1 MATYHISVKFGGK
14 GQAANHADY
23 IERKEKYRDRQDL
36 EYSAHGNMPEWARD
50 NPSHFWQAADQ
61 FERAN
66 GSTYRE
72 LEIALPRELTAEQ
85 RLELVQ
91 DFVRQEAGERH
102 AWSFAIHNPKASIDG
117 GEQPHAHIM
126 MSQRVNDGIERTPE
140 QYFRR
145 YNARYPDRGGAKK
158 DSGNLTPT
166 QQKEQLRELRKRW
179 EVKHNEHMRKHGF
192 ERGFIDCRTLK
203 EQGIER
209 RPEVHLGFEAAGRLD
224 DAQRHDIMQKRSEPD
239 YYRHLEQ
246 ARMVGHDIR
255 EWLDTPVIALYG
267 ILPSEIAKDD
277 PKMMS
282 KIVTSLP
289 AETVTNV
296 QVSTLPLDQATV
308 SVTKRVTDVV
318 KDTRQHIAVVAG
330 VPMSVPVVNAKP
342 TRTPGVFHASFPG
355 VPSLTV
361 STVKGLPVSTN
372 LPRGITEDKGR
383 TAVPA
388 GFTFGGGSH
397 EAVIRFPKE
406 SGQKPIYVSVTDVL
420 TPAQVKQRQDEENR
434 LQQEWND
441 THPVEVAE
449 RNYEQA
455 RAELDQANKDV
466 ARNQERQAKAVQVYN
481 SRKSELDA
489 ANKTLADAKAEIKQF
504 ERFAREPMAAG
515 HRMWQMAGLKAQR
528 AQTDVNNK
536 KAAFDAAAKDKSD
549 ADAALGAALERRKQK
564 ENKEK
569 DSKDKL
575 DKESKR
581 NKPGKATGK
590 GKPVGDKWLDDAGK
604 DSGALI
610 PDRIADKLR
619 DKEFKSFDDFRKKF
633 WEEVSKDPE
642 LSKQFKDSNKTNIQK
657 GKAPFARKK
666 DQVGGRERFELHHD
680 KPISQDGGVYDM
692 DNIRVTTPKRH
703 IDIHRGK

>member
-1 MATYHISVKFGGK
+1 MSGGDGRGHNSGAHNTGGNINGGPTGLGGNGGASDGSGWSSENNPWGGGSGSGVHWGGGSGHGNGGGNSNSGGGSNSSVAAPMAFGFPALAAPGAGTLGISVSGEALSAAIADIFAALKGPFKF
-14 GQAANHADY
+14 
-23 IERKEKYRDRQDL
+23 
-36 EYSAHGNMPEWARD
+36 SAWG
-50 NPSHFWQAADQ
+50 
-61 FERAN
+61 
-66 GSTYRE
+66 
-72 LEIALPRELTAEQ
+72 
-85 RLELVQ
+85 
-91 DFVRQEAGERH
+91 
-102 AWSFAIHNPKASIDG
+102 
-117 GEQPHAHIM
+117 
-126 MSQRVNDGIERTPE
+126 
-140 QYFRR
+140 
-145 YNARYPDRGGAKK
+145 
-158 DSGNLTPT
+158 
-166 QQKEQLRELRKRW
+166 
-179 EVKHNEHMRKHGF
+179 
-192 ERGFIDCRTLK
+192 
-203 EQGIER
+203 
-209 RPEVHLGFEAAGRLD
+209 
-224 DAQRHDIMQKRSEPD
+224 
-239 YYRHLEQ
+239 
-246 ARMVGHDIR
+246 
-255 EWLDTPVIALYG
+255 IALYG

-277 PKMMS
+277 PNMMS

-361 STVKGLPVSTN
+361 STVKGLPVSTT
-372 LPRGITEDKGR
+372 LPRGIMEDKGR

-406 SGQKPIYVSVTDVL
+406 SGQKPVYVSVTDVL
-420 TPAQVKQRQDEENR
+420 TPAQVKQRQDEEKR

-441 THPVEVAE
+441 AHPVEVAE

-455 RAELDQANKDV
+455 RAELNQANKDV

-536 KAAFDAAAKDKSD
+536 KAAFDAAAKEKSD
-549 ADAALGAALERRKQK
+549 ADVALSSALERRKQK

-569 DSKDKL
+569 DAKAKL

-590 GKPVGDKWLDDAGK
+590 GKPVNNKWLNNAGK
-604 DSGALI
+604 DLGSPV
-610 PDRIADKLR
+610 PDRIANKLR

-642 LSKQFKDSNKTNIQK
+642 LSKQFSRNNNDRMKV
-657 GKAPFARKK
+657 GKAPKTRTQDVSGK
-666 DQVGGRERFELHHD
+666 RTSFELHHE
-680 KPISQDGGVYDM
+680 KPISQNGGVYDM
-692 DNIRVTTPKRH
+692 DNISVVTPKRH

>member
-1 MATYHISVKFGGK
+1 MSGGDGRGHNSGAHNTGGNINGGPTGLGGNGGASDGSGWSSENNPWGGGSGSGVHWGGGSGHGNGGGNSNSGGGSNSSVAAPMAFGFPALAAPGAGTLGISVSGEALSAAIADIFAALKGPFKF
-14 GQAANHADY
+14 
-23 IERKEKYRDRQDL
+23 
-36 EYSAHGNMPEWARD
+36 SAWG
-50 NPSHFWQAADQ
+50 
-61 FERAN
+61 
-66 GSTYRE
+66 
-72 LEIALPRELTAEQ
+72 
-85 RLELVQ
+85 
-91 DFVRQEAGERH
+91 
-102 AWSFAIHNPKASIDG
+102 
-117 GEQPHAHIM
+117 
-126 MSQRVNDGIERTPE
+126 
-140 QYFRR
+140 
-145 YNARYPDRGGAKK
+145 
-158 DSGNLTPT
+158 
-166 QQKEQLRELRKRW
+166 
-179 EVKHNEHMRKHGF
+179 
-192 ERGFIDCRTLK
+192 
-203 EQGIER
+203 
-209 RPEVHLGFEAAGRLD
+209 
-224 DAQRHDIMQKRSEPD
+224 
-239 YYRHLEQ
+239 
-246 ARMVGHDIR
+246 
-255 EWLDTPVIALYG
+255 IALYG

-277 PKMMS
+277 PNMMS

-361 STVKGLPVSTN
+361 STVKGLPVSTT

-406 SGQKPIYVSVTDVL
+406 SGQKPVYVSVTDVL
-420 TPAQVKQRQDEENR
+420 TPAQVKQRQDEEKR

-441 THPVEVAE
+441 AHPVEVAE

-455 RAELDQANKDV
+455 RAELNQANKDV

-536 KAAFDAAAKDKSD
+536 KAAFDAAAKEKSD
-549 ADAALGAALERRKQK
+549 ADVALSSALERSKQK

-569 DSKDKL
+569 DAKAKL

-590 GKPVGDKWLDDAGK
+590 GKPVNNKWLNNAGK
-604 DSGALI
+604 DLGSPV
-610 PDRIADKLR
+610 PDRIANKLR

-642 LSKQFKDSNKTNIQK
+642 LSKQFSRNNNDRMKV
-657 GKAPFARKK
+657 GKAPKTRTQDVSGK
-666 DQVGGRERFELHHD
+666 RTSFELHHE
-680 KPISQDGGVYDM
+680 KPISQNGGVYDM
-692 DNIRVTTPKRH
+692 DNISVVTPKRH

>member
-1 MATYHISVKFGGK
+1 MSGGD
-14 GQAANHADY
+14 G
-23 IERKEKYRDRQDL
+23 RDHN
-36 EYSAHGNMPEWARD
+36 SGAHNTGGNI
-50 NPSHFWQAADQ
+50 
-61 FERAN
+61 N
-66 GSTYRE
+66 GGPTG
-72 LEIALPRELTAEQ
+72 L
-85 RLELVQ
+85 
-91 DFVRQEAGERH
+91 
-102 AWSFAIHNPKASIDG
+102 G
-117 GEQPHAHIM
+117 G
-126 MSQRVNDGIERTPE
+126 N
-140 QYFRR
+140 
-145 YNARYPDRGGAKK
+145 GGAS
-158 DSGNLTPT
+158 DGSGWSSENNPWGGGSGSGVHWGGGSGNGNGGGNGNSGGGSNSSVAAVAFGFPALATP
-166 QQKEQLRELRKRW
+166 
-179 EVKHNEHMRKHGF
+179 GA
-192 ERGFIDCRTLK
+192 GTL
-203 EQGIER
+203 GIA
-209 RPEVHLGFEAAGRLD
+209 VSGEALSA
-224 DAQRHDIMQKRSEPD
+224 AIADIFAALKGPFKFS
-239 YYRHLEQ
+239 
-246 ARMVGHDIR
+246 AWG
-255 EWLDTPVIALYG
+255 IALYG

-277 PKMMS
+277 PNMMS

-361 STVKGLPVSTN
+361 STVKGLPVSTT

-536 KAAFDAAAKDKSD
+536 KAAFDAAAKEKSA
-549 ADAALGAALERRKQK
+549 ADAALSSAMESRKKKEDKKRSAENKLNEEKNKRRKGTKDYGHDYHPAPKTEDIKGLGELK
-564 ENKEK
+564 EGRPKTPKQGGGGKRARWYGDKGRKIYEW
-569 DSKDKL
+569 DSQHGELEGYRASDGQHLGSFDPKTGKQLKGPDP
-575 DKESKR
+575 KR
-581 NKPGKATGK
+581 N
-590 GKPVGDKWLDDAGK
+590 
-604 DSGALI
+604 I
-610 PDRIADKLR
+610 
-619 DKEFKSFDDFRKKF
+619 KKY
-633 WEEVSKDPE
+633 
-642 LSKQFKDSNKTNIQK
+642 L
-657 GKAPFARKK
+657 
-666 DQVGGRERFELHHD
+666 
-680 KPISQDGGVYDM
+680 
-692 DNIRVTTPKRH
+692 
-703 IDIHRGK
+703 

>member
-1 MATYHISVKFGGK
+1 MSGGDGRGHNSGAHNTGGNINGGPTGLGGNGGASDGSGWSSENNPWGGGSGSGVHWGGGSGHGNGGGNSNSGGGSNSSVAAPMAFGFPALAAPGAGTLGISVSGEALSAAIADIFAALKGPFKF
-14 GQAANHADY
+14 
-23 IERKEKYRDRQDL
+23 
-36 EYSAHGNMPEWARD
+36 S
-50 NPSHFWQAADQ
+50 
-61 FERAN
+61 
-66 GSTYRE
+66 
-72 LEIALPRELTAEQ
+72 
-85 RLELVQ
+85 
-91 DFVRQEAGERH
+91 
-102 AWSFAIHNPKASIDG
+102 AWS
-117 GEQPHAHIM
+117 
-126 MSQRVNDGIERTPE
+126 
-140 QYFRR
+140 
-145 YNARYPDRGGAKK
+145 
-158 DSGNLTPT
+158 
-166 QQKEQLRELRKRW
+166 
-179 EVKHNEHMRKHGF
+179 
-192 ERGFIDCRTLK
+192 
-203 EQGIER
+203 
-209 RPEVHLGFEAAGRLD
+209 
-224 DAQRHDIMQKRSEPD
+224 
-239 YYRHLEQ
+239 
-246 ARMVGHDIR
+246 
-255 EWLDTPVIALYG
+255 IALYG

-277 PKMMS
+277 PNMMS

-361 STVKGLPVSTN
+361 STVKGLPVSTT

-406 SGQKPIYVSVTDVL
+406 SGQKPVYVLVTDVL
-420 TPAQVKQRQDEENR
+420 TPAQVKQRQDEEKR

-441 THPVEVAE
+441 AHPVEVAE

-455 RAELDQANKDV
+455 RAELNQANKDV

-536 KAAFDAAAKDKSD
+536 KAAFDAAAKEKSD
-549 ADAALGAALERRKQK
+549 ADVALSSALERRKQK

-569 DSKDKL
+569 DAKAKL

-590 GKPVGDKWLDDAGK
+590 GKPVNNKWLNNAGK
-604 DSGALI
+604 DLGSPV
-610 PDRIADKLR
+610 PDRIANKLR

-642 LSKQFKDSNKTNIQK
+642 LSKQFSRNNNDRMKV
-657 GKAPFARKK
+657 GKAPKTRTQDVSGK
-666 DQVGGRERFELHHD
+666 RTSFELHHE
-680 KPISQDGGVYDM
+680 KPISQNGGVYDM
-692 DNIRVTTPKRH
+692 DNISVVTPKRH

>member
-1 MATYHISVKFGGK
+1 MSGGDGRGHNSGAHNTGGNINGGPTGLGGNGGASDGSGWSSENNPWGGGSGSGVHWGGGSGHGNGGGNSNSGGGSNSSVAAPMAFGFPALAAPGAGTLGISVSGEALSAAIADIFAALKGPFKF
-14 GQAANHADY
+14 
-23 IERKEKYRDRQDL
+23 
-36 EYSAHGNMPEWARD
+36 SAWG
-50 NPSHFWQAADQ
+50 
-61 FERAN
+61 
-66 GSTYRE
+66 
-72 LEIALPRELTAEQ
+72 
-85 RLELVQ
+85 
-91 DFVRQEAGERH
+91 
-102 AWSFAIHNPKASIDG
+102 
-117 GEQPHAHIM
+117 
-126 MSQRVNDGIERTPE
+126 
-140 QYFRR
+140 
-145 YNARYPDRGGAKK
+145 
-158 DSGNLTPT
+158 
-166 QQKEQLRELRKRW
+166 
-179 EVKHNEHMRKHGF
+179 
-192 ERGFIDCRTLK
+192 
-203 EQGIER
+203 
-209 RPEVHLGFEAAGRLD
+209 
-224 DAQRHDIMQKRSEPD
+224 
-239 YYRHLEQ
+239 
-246 ARMVGHDIR
+246 
-255 EWLDTPVIALYG
+255 IALYG

-277 PKMMS
+277 PNMMS

-361 STVKGLPVSTN
+361 STVKGLPVSTT

-406 SGQKPIYVSVTDVL
+406 SGQKPVYVSVTDVL
-420 TPAQVKQRQDEENR
+420 TPAQVKQRQDEEKR

-441 THPVEVAE
+441 AHPVEVAE

-455 RAELDQANKDV
+455 RAELNQANKDV

-536 KAAFDAAAKDKSD
+536 KAAFDAAAKEKSA
-549 ADAALGAALERRKQK
+549 ADAALSSAMESRKKKEDKKRSAENKLNEEKNKRRKGTKDYGHDYHPAPKTEDIKGLGELK
-564 ENKEK
+564 EGRPKTPKQGGGGKRARWYGDKGRKIYEW
-569 DSKDKL
+569 DSQHGELEGYRASDGQHLGSFDPKTGKQLKGPDP
-575 DKESKR
+575 KR
-581 NKPGKATGK
+581 N
-590 GKPVGDKWLDDAGK
+590 
-604 DSGALI
+604 I
-610 PDRIADKLR
+610 
-619 DKEFKSFDDFRKKF
+619 KKY
-633 WEEVSKDPE
+633 
-642 LSKQFKDSNKTNIQK
+642 L
-657 GKAPFARKK
+657 
-666 DQVGGRERFELHHD
+666 
-680 KPISQDGGVYDM
+680 
-692 DNIRVTTPKRH
+692 
-703 IDIHRGK
+703 

>member
-1 MATYHISVKFGGK
+1 MGLLTAPDGVRKITHGGSGVHWGGGSGHGNGGGNSNSGGGSNSSVAAPMAFGFPALAAPGAGTLGISVSGEALSAAIADIFAALKGPFKF
-14 GQAANHADY
+14 
-23 IERKEKYRDRQDL
+23 
-36 EYSAHGNMPEWARD
+36 SAWG
-50 NPSHFWQAADQ
+50 
-61 FERAN
+61 
-66 GSTYRE
+66 
-72 LEIALPRELTAEQ
+72 
-85 RLELVQ
+85 
-91 DFVRQEAGERH
+91 
-102 AWSFAIHNPKASIDG
+102 
-117 GEQPHAHIM
+117 
-126 MSQRVNDGIERTPE
+126 
-140 QYFRR
+140 
-145 YNARYPDRGGAKK
+145 
-158 DSGNLTPT
+158 
-166 QQKEQLRELRKRW
+166 
-179 EVKHNEHMRKHGF
+179 
-192 ERGFIDCRTLK
+192 
-203 EQGIER
+203 
-209 RPEVHLGFEAAGRLD
+209 
-224 DAQRHDIMQKRSEPD
+224 
-239 YYRHLEQ
+239 
-246 ARMVGHDIR
+246 
-255 EWLDTPVIALYG
+255 IALYG

-277 PKMMS
+277 PNMMS

-361 STVKGLPVSTN
+361 STVKGLPVSTT

-406 SGQKPIYVSVTDVL
+406 SGQKPVYVSVTDVL
-420 TPAQVKQRQDEENR
+420 TPAQVKQRQDEEKR

-441 THPVEVAE
+441 AHPVEVAE

-455 RAELDQANKDV
+455 RAELNQANKDV

-536 KAAFDAAAKDKSD
+536 KAAFDAAAKEKSD
-549 ADAALGAALERRKQK
+549 ADVALSSALERRKQK

-569 DSKDKL
+569 DAKAKL

-590 GKPVGDKWLDDAGK
+590 GKPVNNKWLNNAGK
-604 DSGALI
+604 DLGSPV
-610 PDRIADKLR
+610 PDRIANKLR

-642 LSKQFKDSNKTNIQK
+642 LSKQFSRNNNDRMKV
-657 GKAPFARKK
+657 GKAPKTRTQDVSGK
-666 DQVGGRERFELHHD
+666 RTSFELHHE
-680 KPISQDGGVYDM
+680 KPISQNGGVYDM
-692 DNIRVTTPKRH
+692 DNISVVTPKRH

>member
-1 MATYHISVKFGGK
+1 MSGGDGRGHNSGAHNTGGNINGGPTGLGGNGGASDGSGWSSENNPWGGGSGSGVHWGGGSGHGNGGGNSNSGGGSNSSVAAPMAFGFPALAAPGAGTLGISVSGEALSAAIADIFAALKGPFKF
-14 GQAANHADY
+14 
-23 IERKEKYRDRQDL
+23 
-36 EYSAHGNMPEWARD
+36 SAWG
-50 NPSHFWQAADQ
+50 
-61 FERAN
+61 
-66 GSTYRE
+66 
-72 LEIALPRELTAEQ
+72 
-85 RLELVQ
+85 
-91 DFVRQEAGERH
+91 
-102 AWSFAIHNPKASIDG
+102 
-117 GEQPHAHIM
+117 
-126 MSQRVNDGIERTPE
+126 
-140 QYFRR
+140 
-145 YNARYPDRGGAKK
+145 
-158 DSGNLTPT
+158 
-166 QQKEQLRELRKRW
+166 
-179 EVKHNEHMRKHGF
+179 
-192 ERGFIDCRTLK
+192 
-203 EQGIER
+203 
-209 RPEVHLGFEAAGRLD
+209 
-224 DAQRHDIMQKRSEPD
+224 
-239 YYRHLEQ
+239 
-246 ARMVGHDIR
+246 
-255 EWLDTPVIALYG
+255 IALYG

-277 PKMMS
+277 PNMMS

-361 STVKGLPVSTN
+361 STVKGLPVSTT

-406 SGQKPIYVSVTDVL
+406 SGQKPVYVLVTDVL
-420 TPAQVKQRQDEENR
+420 TPAQVKQRQDEEKR

-441 THPVEVAE
+441 AHPVEVAE

-455 RAELDQANKDV
+455 RAELNQANKDV

-489 ANKTLADAKAEIKQF
+489 ANKTLSDAKAEIKQF

-536 KAAFDAAAKDKSD
+536 KAAFDAAAKEKSD
-549 ADAALGAALERRKQK
+549 ADVALSSALERRKQK

-569 DSKDKL
+569 DAKAKL

-590 GKPVGDKWLDDAGK
+590 GKPVNNKWLNNAGK
-604 DSGALI
+604 DLGSPV
-610 PDRIADKLR
+610 PDRIANKLR

-642 LSKQFKDSNKTNIQK
+642 LSKQFSRNNNDRMKV
-657 GKAPFARKK
+657 GKAPKTRTQDVSGK
-666 DQVGGRERFELHHD
+666 RTSFELHHE
-680 KPISQDGGVYDM
+680 KPISQNGGVYDM
-692 DNIRVTTPKRH
+692 DNISVVTPKRH

>member
-1 MATYHISVKFGGK
+1 MLILWLWQGKHFADSGVHWGGGSGHGNGGGNSNSGGGSNSSVAAPMAFGFPALAAPGAGTLGISVSGEALSAAIADIFAALKGPFKF
-14 GQAANHADY
+14 
-23 IERKEKYRDRQDL
+23 
-36 EYSAHGNMPEWARD
+36 SAWG
-50 NPSHFWQAADQ
+50 
-61 FERAN
+61 
-66 GSTYRE
+66 
-72 LEIALPRELTAEQ
+72 
-85 RLELVQ
+85 
-91 DFVRQEAGERH
+91 
-102 AWSFAIHNPKASIDG
+102 
-117 GEQPHAHIM
+117 
-126 MSQRVNDGIERTPE
+126 
-140 QYFRR
+140 
-145 YNARYPDRGGAKK
+145 
-158 DSGNLTPT
+158 
-166 QQKEQLRELRKRW
+166 
-179 EVKHNEHMRKHGF
+179 
-192 ERGFIDCRTLK
+192 
-203 EQGIER
+203 
-209 RPEVHLGFEAAGRLD
+209 
-224 DAQRHDIMQKRSEPD
+224 
-239 YYRHLEQ
+239 
-246 ARMVGHDIR
+246 
-255 EWLDTPVIALYG
+255 IALYG

-277 PKMMS
+277 PNMMS

-361 STVKGLPVSTN
+361 STVKGLPVSTT

-406 SGQKPIYVSVTDVL
+406 SGQKPVYVSVTDVL
-420 TPAQVKQRQDEENR
+420 TPAQVKQRQDEEKR

-441 THPVEVAE
+441 AHPVEVAE

-455 RAELDQANKDV
+455 RAELNQANKDV

-536 KAAFDAAAKDKSD
+536 KAAFDAAAKEKSD
-549 ADAALGAALERRKQK
+549 ADVALSSALERRKQK

-569 DSKDKL
+569 DAKAKL

-590 GKPVGDKWLDDAGK
+590 GKPVNNKWLNNAGK
-604 DSGALI
+604 DLGSPV
-610 PDRIADKLR
+610 PDRIANKLR

-642 LSKQFKDSNKTNIQK
+642 LSKQFSRNNNDRMKV
-657 GKAPFARKK
+657 GKAPKTRTQDVSGK
-666 DQVGGRERFELHHD
+666 RTSFELHHE
-680 KPISQDGGVYDM
+680 KPISQNGGVYDM
-692 DNIRVTTPKRH
+692 DNISVVTPKRH

>member
-1 MATYHISVKFGGK
+1 MSGGD
-14 GQAANHADY
+14 GCDHN
-23 IERKEKYRDRQDL
+23 
-36 EYSAHGNMPEWARD
+36 SGAHNTGGNI
-50 NPSHFWQAADQ
+50 
-61 FERAN
+61 N
-66 GSTYRE
+66 GGPTG
-72 LEIALPRELTAEQ
+72 L
-85 RLELVQ
+85 
-91 DFVRQEAGERH
+91 
-102 AWSFAIHNPKASIDG
+102 G
-117 GEQPHAHIM
+117 G
-126 MSQRVNDGIERTPE
+126 N
-140 QYFRR
+140 
-145 YNARYPDRGGAKK
+145 GGAS
-158 DSGNLTPT
+158 DGSGWSSENNPWGGGSGSGVHWGGGSGNGNGGGNGNSGGGSNSSVAAVAFGFPALATP
-166 QQKEQLRELRKRW
+166 
-179 EVKHNEHMRKHGF
+179 GA
-192 ERGFIDCRTLK
+192 GTL
-203 EQGIER
+203 GIA
-209 RPEVHLGFEAAGRLD
+209 VSGEALSA
-224 DAQRHDIMQKRSEPD
+224 AIADIFAALKGPFKFS
-239 YYRHLEQ
+239 
-246 ARMVGHDIR
+246 AWG
-255 EWLDTPVIALYG
+255 IALYG

-277 PKMMS
+277 PNMMS

-361 STVKGLPVSTN
+361 STVKGLPVSTT

-406 SGQKPIYVSVTDVL
+406 SGQKPVYVSVTDVL
-420 TPAQVKQRQDEENR
+420 TPAQVKQRQDEEKR

-441 THPVEVAE
+441 AHPVEVAE

-455 RAELDQANKDV
+455 RAELNQANKDV

-536 KAAFDAAAKDKSD
+536 KAAFDAAAKEKSA
-549 ADAALGAALERRKQK
+549 ADAALSSAMESRKKKEDKKRSAENKLNEEKNKRRKGTKDYGHDYHPAPKTEDIKGLGELK
-564 ENKEK
+564 EGRPKTPKQGGGGKRARWYGDKGRKIYEW
-569 DSKDKL
+569 DSQHGELEGYRASDGQHLGSFDPKTGKQLKGPDP
-575 DKESKR
+575 KR
-581 NKPGKATGK
+581 N
-590 GKPVGDKWLDDAGK
+590 
-604 DSGALI
+604 I
-610 PDRIADKLR
+610 
-619 DKEFKSFDDFRKKF
+619 KKY
-633 WEEVSKDPE
+633 
-642 LSKQFKDSNKTNIQK
+642 L
-657 GKAPFARKK
+657 
-666 DQVGGRERFELHHD
+666 
-680 KPISQDGGVYDM
+680 
-692 DNIRVTTPKRH
+692 
-703 IDIHRGK
+703 

>member
-1 MATYHISVKFGGK
+1 MSGGDGRGHNSGAHNTGGNINGGPTGLGGNGGASDGSGWSSENNPWGGGSGSGVHWGGGSGHGNGGGNSNSGGGSNSSVAAPMAFGFPALAAPGAGTLGISVSGEALSAAIADIFAALKGPFKF
-14 GQAANHADY
+14 
-23 IERKEKYRDRQDL
+23 
-36 EYSAHGNMPEWARD
+36 SAWG
-50 NPSHFWQAADQ
+50 
-61 FERAN
+61 
-66 GSTYRE
+66 
-72 LEIALPRELTAEQ
+72 
-85 RLELVQ
+85 
-91 DFVRQEAGERH
+91 
-102 AWSFAIHNPKASIDG
+102 
-117 GEQPHAHIM
+117 
-126 MSQRVNDGIERTPE
+126 
-140 QYFRR
+140 
-145 YNARYPDRGGAKK
+145 
-158 DSGNLTPT
+158 
-166 QQKEQLRELRKRW
+166 
-179 EVKHNEHMRKHGF
+179 
-192 ERGFIDCRTLK
+192 
-203 EQGIER
+203 
-209 RPEVHLGFEAAGRLD
+209 
-224 DAQRHDIMQKRSEPD
+224 
-239 YYRHLEQ
+239 
-246 ARMVGHDIR
+246 
-255 EWLDTPVIALYG
+255 IALYG

-277 PKMMS
+277 PNMMS

-361 STVKGLPVSTN
+361 STVKGLPVSTT

-406 SGQKPIYVSVTDVL
+406 SGQKPVYVSATDVL
-420 TPAQVKQRQDEENR
+420 TPAQVKQRQDEEKR

-441 THPVEVAE
+441 AHPVEVAE

-455 RAELDQANKDV
+455 RAELNQANKDV

-536 KAAFDAAAKDKSD
+536 KAAFDAAAKEKSD
-549 ADAALGAALERRKQK
+549 ADVALSSALERRKQK

-569 DSKDKL
+569 DAKAKL

-590 GKPVGDKWLDDAGK
+590 GKPVNNKWLNNAGK
-604 DSGALI
+604 DLGSPV
-610 PDRIADKLR
+610 PDRIANKLR

-642 LSKQFKDSNKTNIQK
+642 LSKQFSRNNNDRMKV
-657 GKAPFARKK
+657 GKAPKTRTQDVSGK
-666 DQVGGRERFELHHD
+666 RTSFELHHE
-680 KPISQDGGVYDM
+680 KPISQNGGVYDM
-692 DNIRVTTPKRH
+692 DNISVVTPKRH

>member
-1 MATYHISVKFGGK
+1 MSGGDGRGHNSGAHNTGGNINGGPTGLGGNGGASDGSGWSSENNPWGGGSGSGVHWGGGSGHGNGGGNSNSGGGSNSSVAAPMAFGFPALAAPGAGTLGISVSGEALSAAIADIFAALKGPFKF
-14 GQAANHADY
+14 
-23 IERKEKYRDRQDL
+23 
-36 EYSAHGNMPEWARD
+36 SAWG
-50 NPSHFWQAADQ
+50 
-61 FERAN
+61 
-66 GSTYRE
+66 
-72 LEIALPRELTAEQ
+72 
-85 RLELVQ
+85 
-91 DFVRQEAGERH
+91 
-102 AWSFAIHNPKASIDG
+102 
-117 GEQPHAHIM
+117 
-126 MSQRVNDGIERTPE
+126 
-140 QYFRR
+140 
-145 YNARYPDRGGAKK
+145 
-158 DSGNLTPT
+158 
-166 QQKEQLRELRKRW
+166 
-179 EVKHNEHMRKHGF
+179 
-192 ERGFIDCRTLK
+192 
-203 EQGIER
+203 
-209 RPEVHLGFEAAGRLD
+209 
-224 DAQRHDIMQKRSEPD
+224 
-239 YYRHLEQ
+239 
-246 ARMVGHDIR
+246 
-255 EWLDTPVIALYG
+255 IALYG

-277 PKMMS
+277 PNMMS

-361 STVKGLPVSTN
+361 STVKGLPVSTT

-406 SGQKPIYVSVTDVL
+406 SGQKPVYVSVTDVL
-420 TPAQVKQRQDEENR
+420 TPAQVKQRQDEEKR

-441 THPVEVAE
+441 AHPVEVAE

-455 RAELDQANKDV
+455 RAELNQANKDV

-515 HRMWQMAGLKAQR
+515 HIMWQMAGLKAQR

-536 KAAFDAAAKDKSD
+536 KAAFDAAAKEKSD
-549 ADAALGAALERRKQK
+549 ADVALSSALERRKQK

-569 DSKDKL
+569 DAKAKL

-590 GKPVGDKWLDDAGK
+590 GKPVNNKWLNNAGK
-604 DSGALI
+604 DLGSPV
-610 PDRIADKLR
+610 PDRIANKLR

-642 LSKQFKDSNKTNIQK
+642 LSKQFSRNNNDRMKV
-657 GKAPFARKK
+657 GKAPKTRTQDVSGK
-666 DQVGGRERFELHHD
+666 RTSFELHHE
-680 KPISQDGGVYDM
+680 KPISQNGGVYDM
-692 DNIRVTTPKRH
+692 DNISVVTPKRH